1 MSNTPDNK
9 RPRAGQTTLL
19 NIEIIVD
26 ENVTCRVN
34 HQQLRAGCLA
44 AASHRNF
51 DEGEIGIRVTT
62 DQAIHQLNREFLGH
76 DYPTDVISF
85 PYSARERR
93 IEGELVV
100 SVDTATERAN
110 ELGWPF
116 ENEILLY
123 VVHGTLHLTG
133 MDDLNTDD
141 RQLMRSA
148 ERAVM
153 LQLGVGDIDRYAA
166 DGLQMENHRNE
177 TDTPPQEAEGKT
189 QQESAPHQ
197 DSHQKPEDRS

>member
-44 AASHRNF
+44 AVSHRNF
-51 DEGEIGIRVTT
+51 DEGEIGIRVTPT
-62 DQAIHQLNREFLGH
+62 RQSISSTVNSCDIN
-76 DYPTDVISF
+76 PTDVISF

-177 TDTPPQEAEGKT
+177 TNTPPQKAEGKT

>member
-93 IEGELVV
+93 IVVNTIHCGGEQTGLRGMWRPGAALGGGG
-100 SVDTATERAN
+100 SGEHGAALRSLRGERR
-110 ELGWPF
+110 G
-116 ENEILLY
+116 
-123 VVHGTLHLTG
+123 
-133 MDDLNTDD
+133 
-141 RQLMRSA
+141 
-148 ERAVM
+148 
-153 LQLGVGDIDRYAA
+153 
-166 DGLQMENHRNE
+166 
-177 TDTPPQEAEGKT
+177 
-189 QQESAPHQ
+189 
-197 DSHQKPEDRS
+197 